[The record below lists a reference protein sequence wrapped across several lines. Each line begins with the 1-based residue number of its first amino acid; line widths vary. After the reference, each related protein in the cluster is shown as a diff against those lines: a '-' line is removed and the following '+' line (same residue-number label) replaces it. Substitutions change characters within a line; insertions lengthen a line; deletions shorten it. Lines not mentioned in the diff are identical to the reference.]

1 VPCVSLRC
9 GSRIAAGGEVRRNG
23 EVSASSVWGLVGRTL
38 RECNHLGRVARQPK
52 GVANKARND
61 LIGVGDQRL
70 QRTRPMARAAFN

>member
-1 VPCVSLRC
+1 MCVPEV
-9 GSRIAAGGEVRRNG
+9 RIAHPAGGEVRRNG

-52 GVANKARND
+52 GVANKARSG
-61 LIGVGDQRL
+61 LIAVGDQRL